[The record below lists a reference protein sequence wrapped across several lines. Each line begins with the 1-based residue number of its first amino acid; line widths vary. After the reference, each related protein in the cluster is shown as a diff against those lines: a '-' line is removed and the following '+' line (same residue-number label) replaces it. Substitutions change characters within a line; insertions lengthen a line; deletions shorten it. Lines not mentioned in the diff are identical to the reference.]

1 MLNHPSVSI
10 AIPTYNEALHI
21 EQVIITF
28 LTSSYPNLVEVLV
41 ADGCSTDD
49 TQDIVNR
56 LSKEDSRV
64 KLLHNPLKIQ
74 SAALNLMIKESRGD
88 IFLRADA
95 HSDYAPNYIE
105 QCVKALLT
113 SKALNVG
120 GAQRFAAKTSFQAGV
135 ALASKSFLGS
145 GGAKYR
151 NPSYNGYAD
160 TVYLGCFWRSVLLDV
175 SGYNLK
181 ATPNEDA
188 ELNLRLSN
196 FVFDNSQI
204 TNQDA
209 ELNQRLL
216 NKCNNAVYISSE
228 ICTWYYPRK
237 NWKSLFAQYFKYG
250 KGRYLTSIKHK
261 NRFQLRGKL
270 PFIVISSA
278 MIILLID
285 LLLTDLNLPAIE
297 LAPFTLLLPFIESF
311 RVTKKFNNTFISE
324 IWRGDKEQA
333 PSFLCRWFYCA
344 VTLLTMPIAH
354 FAGFAYQIFQDKT
367 LSLSSNNHLA
377 DNL

>member
-1 MLNHPSVSI
+1 MLNYPSVSI

-21 EQVIITF
+21 EKVLISF
-28 LTSSYPNLVEVLV
+28 LTSNYLNIVEVLV
-41 ADGCSTDD
+41 ADGGSIDG
-49 TQDIVNR
+49 TQDIV
-56 LSKEDSRV
+56 SKVAKEDSRV

-74 SAALNLMIKESRGD
+74 SAALNLMIKESKGN

-95 HSDYAPNYIE
+95 HSEYAPDYVE
-105 QCVKALLT
+105 QCVKALLS

-151 NPSYNGYAD
+151 NPNYNGYAD
-160 TVYLGCFWRSVLLDV
+160 TVYLGCFWRNVLLNI

-196 FVFDNSQI
+196 FIFANSQI

-216 NKCNNAVYISSE
+216 NESNHAIYISSD
-228 ICTWYYPRK
+228 IRVWYYPRN
-237 NWKSLFAQYFKYG
+237 NWKSLFIQYFKYG
-250 KGRYLTSIKHK
+250 KGRYLTSTKHK
-261 NRFQLRGKL
+261 NRFQFRGKL
-270 PFIVISSA
+270 PFIFISNVIMMLS
-278 MIILLID
+278 ID
-285 LLLTDLNLPAIE
+285 LLFSDLNLPVIE
-297 LAPFTLLLPFIESF
+297 LVPFALLLPFIESF
-311 RVTKKFNNTFISE
+311 RVTKKFSNTFVSE
-324 IWRGDKEQA
+324 IWRGNKEQV
-333 PSFLCRWFYCA
+333 PSFLCRWFFCA
-344 VTLLTMPIAH
+344 VTLFTMPIAH
-354 FAGFAYQIFQDKT
+354 FAGFAYQIFQDKIFINN
-367 LSLSSNNHLA
+367 LKQSSG
-377 DNL
+377 